1 MLDTRLNMIYDL
13 IPQSGLICDI
23 GADHCKLAVYAV
35 QQGKTEQAVA
45 TDLRLGPLEA
55 SARTVSANG
64 LSDRIRLIRSDGF
77 ADIPADIFDS
87 TDCFAVAGMGGLVIQ
102 HILEGRLC
110 RKWLVLQPM
119 NAVYELCQYLAQSG
133 YDIKKRVFCTDG
145 HRIYTAFLCRYDGIS
160 RTADYFKGAVRN
172 KYFYMYLEKELK
184 RIDAALAGIGLA
196 RSPDT
201 AQKQNLEQLRKI
213 IIRER
218 ENES

>member
-23 GADHCKLAVYAV
+23 GADHCKLAIHAV
-35 QQGKTEQAVA
+35 KQGKTKYALA
-45 TDLRLGPLEA
+45 TDLRRGPLEA
-55 SARTVSANG
+55 SARNVSANS
-64 LSDRIRLIRSDGF
+64 LSDRIRLLQSDGF
-77 ADIPADIFDS
+77 LNIPADIFDH
-87 TDCFAVAGMGGLVIQ
+87 TDCFVIAGMGGQVIQ
-102 HILEGRLC
+102 GILEGRHTD
-110 RKWLVLQPM
+110 KWLVLQPM
-119 NAVYELCQYLAQSG
+119 NAVYELCEYLADAG

-201 AQKQNLEQLRKI
+201 AQKQNLEQLREI

>member
-23 GADHCKLAVYAV
+23 GADHCKLAIHAV
-35 QQGKTEQAVA
+35 TQGKTKYALA
-45 TDLRLGPLEA
+45 TDLRRGPLEA
-55 SARTVSANG
+55 SARNVSANS
-64 LSDRIRLIRSDGF
+64 LSDRIRLLQSDGF
-77 ADIPADIFDS
+77 LNIPADIFDH
-87 TDCFAVAGMGGLVIQ
+87 TDCFVIAGMGGQVIQ
-102 HILEGRLC
+102 GILEGRHTD
-110 RKWLVLQPM
+110 KWLVLQPM
-119 NAVYELCQYLAQSG
+119 NAVYELCEYLADAG

-201 AQKQNLEQLRKI
+201 AQKQNLEQLREI